1 MGREVASSGVPLFMG
16 REVASS
22 GVPLFMGRE
31 VASSEVPLF
40 MGREVASSGVPRRG
54 VPDREDLRSLA
65 TLAGARVA
73 RDDIQLVFVRGKEV
87 KVHKSS
93 SRWPV
98 IGGQWVHRPLT
109 TGHRPLVFGP
119 LATDH

>member
-1 MGREVASSGVPLFMG
+1 MGREVASGGVPLFMG

-22 GVPLFMGRE
+22 G
-31 VASSEVPLF
+31 VPLF

-73 RDDIQLVFVRGKEV
+73 RDDIQLVFVREWKW
-87 KVHKSS
+87 KFQSS
-93 SRWPV
+93 GRWPV